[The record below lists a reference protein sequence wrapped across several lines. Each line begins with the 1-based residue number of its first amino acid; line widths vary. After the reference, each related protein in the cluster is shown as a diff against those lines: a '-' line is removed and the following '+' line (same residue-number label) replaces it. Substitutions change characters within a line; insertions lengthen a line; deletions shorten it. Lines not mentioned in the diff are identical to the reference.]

1 MTGCKELW
9 SGFLRETLKLMAQRI
24 AELHDLRRQVRD
36 AEARALARQ
45 REMAIRRPR
54 RQGTEVRHSRLNA
67 RARCL
72 ERVNRN
78 CSL

>member
-1 MTGCKELW
+1 MTGCKEML
-9 SGFLRETLKLMAQRI
+9 SGISETLKLMARRI
-24 AELHDLRRQVRD
+24 AELHDLRRRVRD

-45 REMAIRRPR
+45 REIAIRRPR
-54 RQGTEVRHSRLNA
+54 RQRTEVRYSRLNA